1 MLIRLLVKWLTLA
14 AVIGLTAWLVPGVAV
29 SGGLFTYLWVAVIFA
44 LVNAILGPILHL
56 IALPLTLLT
65 LGLFALVV
73 NVALVGITAGI
84 SDSLSV
90 DGFWSAVLAAICIS
104 VFSAVMNLLLRDDSS
119 SRSARIRR

>member
-14 AVIGLTAWLVPGVAV
+14 AIIGLTAWLVPGVAV
-29 SGGLFTYLWVAVIFA
+29 SGGFFTYLWVAVIFA

-56 IALPLTLLT
+56 IALPFTLLT

-73 NVALVGITAGI
+73 NAALVGITAGI
-84 SDSLSV
+84 SDSLAV

-104 VFSAVMNLLLRDDSS
+104 VFSAVMNRLLRDDSS